1 MKRFGDSQAL
11 LEVEKPHE
19 QLHKLIKEIIQAKN
33 SGNVTVAEDL
43 YKQVEPIS
51 ERIVGLLEQVE
62 YEATE

>member
-1 MKRFGDSQAL
+1 
-11 LEVEKPHE
+11 VEKPHE

-33 SGNVTVAEDL
+33 SGNLTGAEDL